1 MEVTQTLIILWY
13 GLKVSAKAT
22 LIFSTYKLI
31 ALSMIF
37 FRFLKKHNIGY
48 ALSGGGAKGFA
59 HLGAIKA
66 LEERKLKPDII
77 AGTSAGALAGV
88 FYADGY
94 TPEEV
99 VDLFKNTKFKQF
111 IEFTLPTSGL
121 FRPTGLHHFIKRNL
135 RAKSFDQL
143 QLPFVAVATDWEQ
156 GRYVS
161 FSEGDNLID
170 AVVASCCVPLIFSPV
185 EIDGRRYVD
194 GGLFKNLPA
203 SVIKDEC
210 NVLFGVNVA
219 MTMPAEDKNN
229 LKYFAE
235 RTFTMMATSNTL
247 ADKNLCNVLV
257 EMEGLSKYW
266 MFDLSHTEDIFET
279 GYKATVRKLNERKS
293 TSSIIRAKR
302 FELLDFK
309 K

>member
-1 MEVTQTLIILWY
+1 MIL
-13 GLKVSAKAT
+13 
-22 LIFSTYKLI
+22 FN
-31 ALSMIF
+31 
-37 FRFLKKHNIGY
+37 FLKKYNIGY

-66 LEERKLKPDII
+66 LEERRLKPDII

-94 TPEEV
+94 SPDEV
-99 VDLFKNTKFKQF
+99 VDMFKNTKFKQF

-121 FRPTGLHHFIKRNL
+121 FRPTGLHNFIKKNL
-135 RAKSFDQL
+135 RAKTFEQL
-143 QLPFVAVATDWEQ
+143 QIPFIAVATDWEK
-156 GRYVS
+156 GTFVE
-161 FSEGDNLID
+161 FSEGKNLVD

-185 EIDGRRYVD
+185 KIDGKEYVD
-194 GGLFKNLPA
+194 GGVLKNLPA
-203 SVIKDEC
+203 SVIKRKC

-219 MTMPAEDKNN
+219 MAMPPEDKNN

-247 ADKNLCNVLV
+247 ADKYLCNVLI
-257 EMEGLSKYW
+257 EMEGLDKYW
-266 MFDLSHTEDIFET
+266 MFDLSHTQDIVET
-279 GYKATVRKLNERKS
+279 GYQAALKKLNERKS
-293 TSSIIRAKR
+293 KSSIVRAKR
-302 FELLDFK
+302 FELLKLK

>member
-1 MEVTQTLIILWY
+1 
-13 GLKVSAKAT
+13 
-22 LIFSTYKLI
+22 
-31 ALSMIF
+31 MIF
-37 FRFLKKHNIGY
+37 FNFLKKYNIGY

-94 TPEEV
+94 TPDEV
-99 VDLFKNTKFKQF
+99 VDMFKDTKFKQF

-121 FRPTGLHHFIKRNL
+121 FRPTGLRDFIKKNL
-135 RAKSFDQL
+135 RAKTFEQL
-143 QLPFVAVATDWEQ
+143 QIPFIAVATDWES
-156 GRYVS
+156 GKYVE
-161 FSEGDNLID
+161 FSEGKNLAD
-170 AVVASCCVPLIFSPV
+170 AVVASCCVPLIFSPI
-185 EIDGRRYVD
+185 EIDGRHYVD
-194 GGLFKNLPA
+194 GGVLKNLPA
-203 SVIKDEC
+203 SIIKERC

-219 MTMPAEDKNN
+219 MTMPPEDKNN

-247 ADKNLCNVLV
+247 ADKKLCNVLI
-257 EMEGLSKYW
+257 ESEGLSKYW
-266 MFDLSHTEDIFET
+266 MFDLSHTDEIVET
-279 GYKATVRKLNERKS
+279 GYQAALSKLNERKS
-293 TSSIIRAKR
+293 KSSIIKAKR

-309 K
+309 R

>member
-1 MEVTQTLIILWY
+1 M
-13 GLKVSAKAT
+13 
-22 LIFSTYKLI
+22 
-31 ALSMIF
+31 F
-37 FRFLKKHNIGY
+37 FFNFLKKYNIGY

-66 LEERKLKPDII
+66 LEERRLKPDII

-94 TPEEV
+94 TPDEI
-99 VDLFKNTKFKQF
+99 VDMFENTRFKQF

-121 FRPTGLHHFIKRNL
+121 FRPTGLRDFIKKNL
-135 RAKSFDQL
+135 RAKTFEQL
-143 QLPFVAVATDWEQ
+143 QIPFIAVATDWEK
-156 GRYVS
+156 GKYVE
-161 FSEGDNLID
+161 FSEGSNLAD
-170 AVVASCCVPLIFSPV
+170 AIVASCCVPLIFSPIN
-185 EIDGRRYVD
+185 IDGRYYVD
-194 GGLFKNLPA
+194 GGVLKNLPA
-203 SVIKDEC
+203 SVIKDKC

-219 MTMPAEDKNN
+219 MTMPPEDKNN

-247 ADKNLCNVLV
+247 ADKKLCNVLI
-257 EMEGLSKYW
+257 ESEGLSKYW
-266 MFDLSHTEDIFET
+266 MFDLSHTDEIVET
-279 GYKATVRKLNERKS
+279 GYQAALIKLNEKKS
-293 TSSIIRAKR
+293 KGSIVRAKR